1 MDEILVKKAL
11 SGDKVAFCQLVEKYQ
26 SQVYGIALNICH
38 HFSDAEDLAQEAFLH
53 AYLSLHQL
61 REPAKFGNWL
71 YRITENLCRR
81 WLQKKRRREEITE
94 SFRIKRMDKQVAT
107 PEELVEKR
115 ELKEQVLNAILK
127 LPEQERLIITLY
139 YMDGLT
145 QRDIAH
151 FVGISEIT
159 VRRHLRSLRQKL
171 KGDLLVMV
179 QENLPKHDLTS
190 DFTEKVAF
198 KIETLE
204 AAIKD
209 AIGKHEGAI
218 LTSDLQRLTNLDAP
232 SRNIDNLSGL
242 ENCTSLQRLWLT
254 GNQVS
259 DLKPLNSLT
268 KVQELSLAT
277 NQISDITPLSRL
289 TNMRH
294 LWLGCNQVSDL
305 SPLGRLTNL
314 EGLWLMDNQIS
325 DLSPLSKLTNLQVL
339 HLGDNQISDLTPLS
353 RLMNLRVLLLGD
365 NQVSDLTPLSKLTK
379 LQKLWL
385 ANSIW
390 GDNQVSDITPLS
402 NLTNLRSLGLF
413 RNQISDLTPLS
424 NLTKLQVLSMYRNQ
438 IEDLNPLSGLQEL
451 RVVILHRNRI
461 TDIKPLANMKFMQIL
476 YLDFNQIE
484 DLSPLAGM
492 PYIGT
497 LGQDT
502 MWGEVSLSLSN
513 NQISDISP
521 LVNNPGIEA
530 GNAVDLTMNPL
541 NAEAYCVHIPALK
554 ERRVKVRFD

>member
-289 TNMRH
+289 
-294 LWLGCNQVSDL
+294 
-305 SPLGRLTNL
+305 
-314 EGLWLMDNQIS
+314 
-325 DLSPLSKLTNLQVL
+325 
-339 HLGDNQISDLTPLS
+339 
-353 RLMNLRVLLLGD
+353 MNLRVLLLGD